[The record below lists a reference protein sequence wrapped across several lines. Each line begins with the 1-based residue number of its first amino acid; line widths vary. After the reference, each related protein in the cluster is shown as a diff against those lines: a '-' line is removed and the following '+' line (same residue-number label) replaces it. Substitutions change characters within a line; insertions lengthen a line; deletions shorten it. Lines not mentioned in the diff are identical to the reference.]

1 MSLTL
6 CFLQKEV
13 IDIEIGTKTCD
24 IMNVKVWQIQLFT
37 ESPDDILHDF
47 GWFLQLFKKVD
58 SNYFYRWGLVIG

>member
-47 GWFLQLFKKVD
+47 G
-58 SNYFYRWGLVIG
+58 